1 MEFSEHG
8 PVADPALGDREP
20 DEQTE
25 DPPEVEDAERGG
37 TDAARGERSENR

>member
-8 PVADPALGDREP
+8 PVADPPLGDREP
-20 DEQTE
+20 DEE
-25 DPPEVEDAERGG
+25 PDERELEESERAG